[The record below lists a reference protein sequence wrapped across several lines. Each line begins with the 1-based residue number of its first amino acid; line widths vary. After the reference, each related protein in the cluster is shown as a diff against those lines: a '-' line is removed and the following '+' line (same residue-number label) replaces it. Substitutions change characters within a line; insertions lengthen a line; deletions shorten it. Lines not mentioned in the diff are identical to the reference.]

1 MAYYFAVET
10 EENSFLAKN
19 IRNSKFFGSEYRT
32 NTPYECSLG
41 EIDNFTSEF
50 KDEKQLKEQLLKERI
65 IEEFDLDKNI
75 AIIFT
80 RGIERRKVGGNLLYS
95 DVKEMLDC
103 PIKAVEH
110 IKNQA
115 KENNSHFFRELS
127 KKLPNGTI
135 NKSVVSNLASL
146 IEASKELDDKMI
158 DEVARLLI
166 YRSQVKDNGSI
177 ICEDKVNTENFHNVL
192 SFISEYNKSLVKT
205 SGYQRIL
212 KNTSN

>member
-10 EENSFLAKN
+10 EKNSYVAKN

-32 NTPYECSLG
+32 SIPYECTLS
-41 EIDNFTSEF
+41 EIDDFTSSF
-50 KDEKQLKEQLLKERI
+50 QSEKELKEQLLKERI
-65 IEEFDLDKNI
+65 IEEEDLDKNI

-80 RGIERRKVGGNLLYS
+80 RGIERRMVGGTILYS
-95 DVKEMLDC
+95 DVKSMIDI
-103 PIKAVEH
+103 PTTAVEY
-110 IKNQA
+110 IKKQA
-115 KENNSHFFRELS
+115 KDNNYHFFRELS

-135 NKSVVSNLASL
+135 NKSVVSKLASL
-146 IEASKELDDKMI
+146 IEESKELDDKMI

-177 ICEDKVNTENFHNVL
+177 ICEDKVNTENLHNVL
-192 SFISEYNKSLVKT
+192 SFISEYNKLLVKT
-205 SGYQRIL
+205 DNYTKTL